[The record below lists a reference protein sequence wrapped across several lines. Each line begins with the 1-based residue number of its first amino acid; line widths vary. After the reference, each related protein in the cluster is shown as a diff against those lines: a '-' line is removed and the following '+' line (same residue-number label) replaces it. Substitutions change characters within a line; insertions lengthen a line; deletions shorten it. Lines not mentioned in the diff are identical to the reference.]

1 MNKDKRILPIII
13 LVLVLL
19 IGGAGF
25 LYGRLS
31 SGYSPQQL
39 QVQGGE
45 QVPAAQ
51 ASETPQADV
60 PAEGDGGAETEDQ
73 AEESVQAPD
82 FTVYD
87 AEGNAV
93 KLSDYFGKPIVLN
106 FWASWCGPCQSE
118 MPDFNQAYLDLGED
132 VQFLMVNMTDGSRET
147 VDSAA
152 EFIAG
157 EGYSFPV
164 FYDTDMDAAVTYSV
178 YSLPSTYFIGADGSA
193 VARATGAIDAETLHT
208 GIDMIYTAE

>member
-51 ASETPQADV
+51 SSEIPQADV
-60 PAEGDGGAETEDQ
+60 PAEGDSGAATEDQ
-73 AEESVQAPD
+73 AEERVQAPD

-164 FYDTDMDAAVTYSV
+164 LYDTDMDAAVTYSV

-193 VARATGAIDAETLHT
+193 VARATGAIDAETLQT
-208 GIDMIYTAE
+208 GLDMIYTAE

>member
-51 ASETPQADV
+51 ASGTPQAGV
-60 PAEGDGGAETEDQ
+60 PAERDSGAATDDQ
-73 AEESVQAPD
+73 AEERVQAPD

-193 VARATGAIDAETLHT
+193 VARATGAIDAETLQT
-208 GIDMIYTAE
+208 GLDMIYTAE

>member
-51 ASETPQADV
+51 SSETPQTDV
-60 PAEGDGGAETEDQ
+60 PAEEDSGAATEDQ
-73 AEESVQAPD
+73 EEESVQAPD

-193 VARATGAIDAETLHT
+193 VARATGAIDAETLQT
-208 GIDMIYTAE
+208 GLDMIYTAE

>member
-31 SGYSPQQL
+31 SGYSLQQL

-60 PAEGDGGAETEDQ
+60 PAEGDSGAETEDQ

-193 VARATGAIDAETLHT
+193 VARATGAIDAETLQT

>member
-60 PAEGDGGAETEDQ
+60 PAEGDGVAVNEDQ
-73 AEESVQAPD
+73 EEESVQAPD

-193 VARATGAIDAETLHT
+193 VARATGAIDAETLQT

>member
-51 ASETPQADV
+51 ASETPQAEV

-193 VARATGAIDAETLHT
+193 VARATGAIDAETLQT
-208 GIDMIYTAE
+208 GLDMIYTAE